1 MCGIAGIWLARKQND
16 IDARRLARRMA
27 TAIRHRGPDSSGEWG
42 DRESGIALA
51 HRRLSII
58 DLSPAG
64 AQPMEDL
71 SGRYVIVFNGEIYN
85 HLDLRIKLEDKGA
98 VAHWRGH
105 SDTETLLAAIAY
117 WGLERALDLT
127 CGMFAFGLWDR
138 ATRNLT
144 LARDRLGEKPLY
156 YGWSDGALLFASEL
170 DALLTYP
177 GFDNEIDRSAVAAF
191 LRFSYIPEPA
201 TIFQNIRKLQPGHFL
216 RLTSPFDASPSR
228 PYWSLES
235 VALAGVRRVSRGD
248 YEALCGEVETCL
260 EEVVA
265 SQMLSDVPLG
275 CFLSGGIDSSLI
287 AALMQRSSR
296 GATRT
301 FSIGFENQR
310 FNEAGHAR
318 LVAQH
323 LGTTHTEFILTEANA
338 LSVVPELPKVYSE
351 PFADPSQIPTLLL
364 SRMTRQHVAVA
375 LSGDGGDE
383 MFGGYNRYIFAPGLW
398 RISSAVPKI
407 GRIAGGRLI
416 AALQSFGANDRSVL
430 RPAADIIGLPL
441 TTIDKLSKFGG
452 VIARAH
458 DSQSLYREI
467 VSTFSDPA
475 EVLLQ
480 PESETPGLGLSE
492 GLDKILCLEEWMMAM
507 DAVTYLP
514 GDILV
519 KVDRAAMSAS
529 LETRAPFLDR
539 RVVELAWRLPLN
551 AKIDGRIGKR
561 ILRDILYRH
570 VPRDLMERPKQGFAI
585 PLDQWLRGDL
595 REWAESLISETQ
607 LASTG
612 VFDPSRVRLLW
623 RNHQSKADNAGWR
636 IWAILMMQSWLLHHA
651 SRT

>member
-1 MCGIAGIWLARKQND
+1 MCGIAGLWLARKQNEMD
-16 IDARRLARRMA
+16 VRRVALEMA
-27 TAIRHRGPDSSGEWG
+27 AAIRHRGPDSSGQWG
-42 DRESGIALA
+42 DGEAGIALA

-58 DLSPAG
+58 DLSAAG
-64 AQPMEDL
+64 AQPMEDP

-85 HLDLRIKLEDKGA
+85 HLDLRLKLEDEGA
-98 VAHWRGH
+98 VPCWRGH
-105 SDTETLLAAIAY
+105 SDTETLLAAIAF
-117 WGLERALDLT
+117 WGLERTLDLV
-127 CGMFAFGLWDR
+127 CGMFAFGLWDK

-170 DALLTYP
+170 DALMTYP
-177 GFDNEIDRSAVAAF
+177 RFDNEIDRAAVAAF

-201 TIFQNIRKLQPGHFL
+201 TIFKNIRKLQPGHFL
-216 RLTSPFDASPSR
+216 CLTSPLDTSLPK
-228 PYWSLES
+228 PYWSLEA
-235 VALAGVRRVSRGD
+235 VALAGVRQVNRGD
-248 YEALCGEVETCL
+248 YAALCREVETCL

-275 CFLSGGIDSSLI
+275 CFLSGGIDSTLV
-287 AALMQRSSR
+287 AALMQRTSR
-296 GATRT
+296 GTTRT
-301 FSIGFENQR
+301 FSIGFQNQR
-310 FNEAGHAR
+310 FDEAGHAR

-323 LGTTHTEFILTEANA
+323 LGTKHTEFVLTEADA

-364 SRMTRQHVAVA
+364 SRMTRQHVSVA

-383 MFGGYNRYIFAPGLW
+383 MFGGYNRYVFAPRLW
-398 RISSAVPKI
+398 QISNAFPKI
-407 GRIAGGRLI
+407 GRVAAGRLI
-416 AALQSFGANDRSVL
+416 GALQSFGTNDRSVL
-430 RPAADIIGLPL
+430 RSAAGFFGLPL

-458 DSQSLYREI
+458 DSNSFYREI

-480 PESETPGLGLSE
+480 PESETPSLGLSE
-492 GLDKILCLEEWMMAM
+492 GLEKILRLEEWMMAM
-507 DAVTYLP
+507 DAATYLP

-539 RVVELAWRLPLN
+539 RVVELAWRLPLD

-561 ILRDILYRH
+561 ILRDILDGH
-570 VPRDLMERPKQGFAI
+570 VPRHLMERPKQGFAI

-595 REWAESLISETQ
+595 REWAESLLSEAQ
-607 LASTG
+607 LSSNG
-612 VFDPSRVRLLW
+612 VFDPSKVRSLW
-623 RNHQSKADNAGWR
+623 RDHQSKADNAGWR
-636 IWAILMMQSWLLHHA
+636 IWAILMMQSWLLHYA
-651 SRT
+651 KRI